1 MTAQYPPRMAT
12 QSLDTVTVTVARAI
26 RAHRQTRGLSITDL
40 AQAADISKTIL
51 GKIESGLG
59 NPSLETLWRIASA
72 LDVPLGALIDTDEPP
87 RTRVVRAGEG
97 SEIVSASGVH
107 SRLILAEGRN
117 HRTEVF
123 QMELPAEAD
132 YRSEPHGAGTEELVV
147 CEQGRA
153 LVGPELQEVELDVND
168 ALWFPSDL
176 PHRYRGLEDARLL
189 VIMSH
194 PPAQGVDR

>member
-1 MTAQYPPRMAT
+1 MTAQYPPRMASP
-12 QSLDTVTVTVARAI
+12 SLDAVTVRVARAI
-26 RAHRQTRGLSITDL
+26 RAHRQSRGLSVKAL
-40 AQAADISKTIL
+40 ADAADISKTIL

-72 LDVPLGALIDTDEPP
+72 LDVPLGALIDTEDPP
-87 RTRVVRAGEG
+87 QTRVVRADEG
-97 SEIVSASGVH
+97 SEVLSESGVR

-123 QMELPAEAD
+123 QMELPADAD
-132 YRSEPHGAGTEELVV
+132 YRSEPHPPGTEELVV

-153 LVGPELQEVELDVND
+153 LVGAELQEVELRVND

-176 PHRYRGLEDARLL
+176 PHRYRGIDDARLL

-194 PPAQGVDR
+194 PPAQGVGR